1 MRIWQRRHQAYRP
14 RLMSTLRQMDPVQEG
29 SAGITSRI
37 ERVEK
42 RLYTKTLLRL
52 ATYLDDSIYT
62 FFIGVPEIVVFPA
75 EVTLPRSPYPK

>member
-1 MRIWQRRHQAYRP
+1 MRIRQRRHQAYRP
-14 RLMSTLRQMDPVQEG
+14 RLMSTLHQMDAVQGET
-29 SAGITSRI
+29 AGITFRI

-52 ATYLDDSIYT
+52 ATYLDVSIYT

>member
-1 MRIWQRRHQAYRP
+1 MRIWQRRHQAYRT

-42 RLYTKTLLRL
+42 RLYTKP
-52 ATYLDDSIYT
+52 YLD
-62 FFIGVPEIVVFPA
+62 
-75 EVTLPRSPYPK
+75 

>member
-1 MRIWQRRHQAYRP
+1 
-14 RLMSTLRQMDPVQEG
+14 MDPVQG
-29 SAGITSRI
+29 GPAGITSRI

-52 ATYLDDSIYT
+52 TTYLDGSIYT
-62 FFIGVPEIVVFPA
+62 FFIGVPEIVFFPA